1 MRLIAPMLATAG
13 PPPDDERPWSFEMK
27 FDGCRILAS
36 VGGGRDPKLWT
47 RNLNVVTGSYPEVA
61 EALAVAFGSAE
72 PIVLDGEIV
81 ALDRGKPSFNLL
93 QRRMAVAHATKPLQK
108 RIPVTYLPFD
118 LLVTSGESIMTASYL
133 DRRAELA
140 TLDAA
145 LKDIGGLPITVPPH
159 WESQSGRIMLNAAR
173 SAGQEGVVGKR
184 STSIYLP
191 GQRSRAWVKTAIR
204 LRRAIVAAGFV
215 GSSRSVAAVILGAY
229 DAESRLVPVGV
240 VSSGL
245 TMAMRRQLREDFRK
259 LERPASPFAEQG
271 PPPAEAHPS
280 GVRWLDPVITL
291 AIEYREYT
299 GHGELRHPSLK
310 GQVFDTDPGS
320 VRVEDL

>member
-13 PPPDDERPWSFEMK
+13 PPPDDERSWSFEMK

-36 VGGGRDPKLWT
+36 VGGGRDPELWT

-72 PIVLDGEIV
+72 PIVLDGELV

-93 QRRMAVAHATKPLQK
+93 QRRMGVAHATKPLQR

-118 LLVTSGESIMTASYL
+118 VLVTSGESIMMASYL

-173 SAGQEGVVGKR
+173 SAGQEGIVGKR

-204 LRRAIVAAGFV
+204 LRRAILAAGFV

-229 DAESRLVPVGV
+229 DAESQLVPVGV

-299 GHGELRHPSLK
+299 
-310 GQVFDTDPGS
+310 
-320 VRVEDL
+320 